1 MAAVASQDIDWQAL
15 KVLVFGA
22 GVKEAVFQRWLQ
34 PLTFGLKEPVAL
46 LQEAGGPCAVLA
58 PLQAFLLK
66 QCLEAKVAD
75 TGSLSSASVTRLLVG
90 AMCDILAQCSSQG
103 SFVLARVSQEV
114 AQIIQVGVILR
125 HHITQYI
132 LTYHLY
138 FQDTAEQSSSKRA
151 RHTSG
156 DDTAS
161 GSSLVDIDT
170 FHTFL
175 TIQTFNCVKLL
186 GNYLEDHFSDI
197 FGTKY
202 DIVSFL
208 YSVVLTKGPDNVASE
223 RQDIDESL
231 IGNVIT

>member
-1 MAAVASQDIDWQAL
+1 MKSYL
-15 KVLVFGA
+15 
-22 GVKEAVFQRWLQ
+22 
-34 PLTFGLKEPVAL
+34 
-46 LQEAGGPCAVLA
+46 
-58 PLQAFLLK
+58 
-66 QCLEAKVAD
+66 
-75 TGSLSSASVTRLLVG
+75 
-90 AMCDILAQCSSQG
+90 
-103 SFVLARVSQEV
+103 
-114 AQIIQVGVILR
+114 
-125 HHITQYI
+125 YI
-132 LTYHLY
+132 
-138 FQDTAEQSSSKRA
+138 QDTAEQSSSKRA

-156 DDTAS
+156 DDSAS

-223 RQDIDESL
+223 RQDMDESL
-231 IGNVIT
+231 IGNVITDYEGTK